1 MTPACSLM
9 PSVMR
14 PESSQ
19 IQEKW
24 VIIVKLLVKHIATY
38 PQLIALGTRIKF
50 RYELLSSGK
59 LCTV

>member
-1 MTPACSLM
+1 
-9 PSVMR
+9 MR
-14 PESSQ
+14 RESSQ

-38 PQLIALGTRIKF
+38 QLTALGTRTKF
-50 RYELLSSGK
+50 RYELRSSGK